1 MENKR
6 FGRLVVQQL
15 HSKDKNY
22 NKRWACLCD
31 CGNTTVVLGDKLRN
45 GNTQSCGCYCTEFRA
60 ALVRTADE
68 ERRIYTKNSYHAML
82 GRCYNETYPSY
93 TKYGGRGVSV
103 CNRWRYGEDGK
114 TGWLC
119 FFEDMGPKPTGHSI
133 DRIDNEKNYTPDNCR
148 WATTQQQAQN
158 RRPWG
163 SLRTPLL
170 PETPPA
176 TK

>member
-15 HSKDKNY
+15 RSKDKNY
-22 NKRWACLCD
+22 NKRWVCLCD
-31 CGNTTVVLGDKLRN
+31 CGNTTVVLGDKLRS
-45 GNTQSCGCYCTEFRA
+45 GNTQSCGCYRVEFRET
-60 ALVRTADE
+60 LVRTADE
-68 ERRIYTKNSYHAML
+68 ERRMYTKKSYQAMM

-93 TKYGGRGVSV
+93 IRYGGRGVSV

-148 WATTQQQAQN
+148 WATIQQQAQN

-170 PETPPA
+170 PKTPPPQ
-176 TK
+176 K